1 MDRVRTRLLVGCQ
14 IRRNIHQ
21 FITTDTVPCD
31 TRKYCHQYFTEN
43 TTHVLSTKKTHG
55 DWLYFRKT
63 FHALNYKNTYLLRL
77 SPKVL
82 DPTRWWNIK
91 LPVSVIVPTLESEQN
106 GHLCSLGSERYGQT
120 FCCRLIT
127 ENHPFSRYHPD
138 EQLDLIPVPV
148 IFKDGLSLILQKAY
162 KIIRVF
168 MSPAITKARKTL
180 MDMMKVE

>member
-1 MDRVRTRLLVGCQ
+1 M
-14 IRRNIHQ
+14 
-21 FITTDTVPCD
+21 
-31 TRKYCHQYFTEN
+31 
-43 TTHVLSTKKTHG
+43 
-55 DWLYFRKT
+55 
-63 FHALNYKNTYLLRL
+63 
-77 SPKVL
+77 
-82 DPTRWWNIK
+82 
-91 LPVSVIVPTLESEQN
+91 SVIVPTLESEQN

-127 ENHPFSRYHPD
+127 ENHPD